1 MNYITN
7 DKLPQPLFNS
17 IIEET
22 GLEPYQLQQLIDKG
36 LKLPNT
42 KIVFDFEDM
51 VKIGELVLKY
61 ANDNLTECCP
71 VCNGEGTVNEL
82 NCKNQSNECCGGC
95 LDEKECDNCNGKG
108 EL

>member
-7 DKLPQPLFNS
+7 NKLPQLLFDS
-17 IIEET
+17 IIDET

-36 LKLPNT
+36 LPLQNT
-42 KIVFDFEDM
+42 DIVFDIEDM

-61 ANDNLTECCP
+61 ADEHLKETCP
-71 VCNGEGTVNEL
+71 DCKGEGTINEL
-82 NCKNQSNECCGGC
+82 NCRDQSTECCGGC
-95 LDEKECDNCNGKG
+95 LDEKDCETCNGKG